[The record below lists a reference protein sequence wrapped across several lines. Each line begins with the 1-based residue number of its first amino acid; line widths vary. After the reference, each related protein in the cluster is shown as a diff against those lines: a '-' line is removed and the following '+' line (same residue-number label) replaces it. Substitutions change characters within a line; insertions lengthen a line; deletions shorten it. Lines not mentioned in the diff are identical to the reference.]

1 MNRNNI
7 IGVLIIGTIFILWSI
22 WLTPSQEEKIEQ
34 QRVRDSIAQVNQ
46 QNYLRQDSI
55 NKARL
60 ETAAQTTSQESE
72 SISSFDNLD
81 VASTVD
87 RAKYGAFANSSVGDE
102 EQFVVENEFFKLQ
115 FTNKGARI
123 LSTELKDYQTH
134 DSLPLILFDSEAN
147 KFGLS
152 FFIDNHLL
160 NTQNYYFQTV
170 WKTTDYSNQDVIKIE
185 GEQSLSFGMRLYLDN
200 GEGAYHTNQYI
211 EFQYTIYGKKYM
223 VDYKINL
230 IGLKDVLA
238 NNANYLNLEWETEI
252 LKQEK
257 SIDRWNGPTVF
268 YKYADDDI
276 DYLSETKDDS
286 EILKSKV
293 KWISYK
299 QRFFSTSLIA
309 EDLFV
314 NAEVSGFTNPD
325 SVDSRRYLKSMKST
339 IGIPYSFTGDQSIP
353 MKFYFGPNKYN
364 TLRKFHLGLE
374 RQIPLGWSF
383 MPLAWINIYAVIPV
397 FNFLGSFGWNYG
409 IIILILTILL
419 KLVLFP
425 IAYKTYKSTAKM
437 RVLKPEIDEIAKKYP
452 NKEDAMKKQQATM
465 AFYKKAGV
473 NPMAGC
479 VPMLLQMPILFA
491 MFRFFPSSIELR
503 QQPFLWATDLS
514 SYDSIFSWTMEI
526 PILSSVY
533 GNHIS
538 LFTLLMTVST
548 IIYTKMNNQM
558 MASGSQQ
565 MPGMKTMMY
574 LMPIMFL
581 GMFNGYASGLSYY
594 YFLAN
599 IITFGQMYIIRATI
613 DEKKILKQI
622 EINKKKP
629 IKKSNFQ
636 KRLEEAAK
644 SRGYKVPK
652 K

>member
-1 MNRNNI
+1 MNKNNI
-7 IGVLIIGTIFILWSI
+7 IGVLLLGAIFITWSI
-22 WLTPSQEEKIEQ
+22 LLKPSKEEIQEK
-34 QRVRDSIAQVNQ
+34 QRVQDSISAVNQ
-46 QNYLRQDSI
+46 ANYLRQDSI
-55 NKARL
+55 NKTKVTLAD
-60 ETAAQTTSQESE
+60 ESKITEVQSVNSPGSQE
-72 SISSFDNLD
+72 LL
-81 VASTVD
+81 ASVD
-87 RAKYGAFANSSVGDE
+87 KSKYSVFANSAVGE
-102 EQFVVENEFFKLQ
+102 EKITTIENELFKLQ
-115 FTNKGARI
+115 FSNKGARI
-123 LSTELKDYQTH
+123 LSAELTGYKTY
-134 DSLPLILFDSEAN
+134 DSLPLILFDSDAN
-147 KFGLS
+147 KFGIS
-152 FFIDNHLL
+152 FFIDNYLL
-160 NTQNYYFQTV
+160 NTQDFYFQPF
-170 WKTTDYSNQDVIKIE
+170 WLERDHSGEDVVRIKGDE
-185 GEQSLSFGMRLYLDN
+185 SVSFGMRLYTDK
-200 GEGAYHTNQYI
+200 GENSYNPSQYI
-211 EFQYTIYGKKYM
+211 EFLYTISGNKYM
-223 VDYKINL
+223 FDYKIN
-230 IGLKDVLA
+230 IVGLKDVLA
-238 NNANYLNLEWETEI
+238 TNANYLNLEWETNI
-252 LKQEK
+252 LKQER

-268 YKYADDDI
+268 YKYASDDV

-299 QRFFSTSLIA
+299 QRFFSTALIA
-309 EDLFV
+309 NDAFV
-314 NAEVSGFTNPD
+314 NAEISGFTDPD
-325 SVDSRRYLKSMKST
+325 YANDARYLKSMKST
-339 IGIPYSFTGDQSIP
+339 IGIPYSFSDDQSIQ
-353 MKFYFGPNKYN
+353 MSFYFGPNKYSI
-364 TLRKFHLGLE
+364 LRKYHLGLE

-383 MPLAWINIYAVIPV
+383 APLAWINIYAVIPV
-397 FNFLGSFGWNYG
+397 FNFLGGFGWNYG
-409 IIILILTILL
+409 IIILVLTILL

-437 RVLKPEIDEIAKKYP
+437 RVLKPEIDEIGLKFPK
-452 NKEDAMKKQQATM
+452 KEDAMKKQQATM
-465 AFYKKAGV
+465 ALYKKAGV

-503 QQPFLWATDLS
+503 QQSFLWATDLS
-514 SYDSIFSWTMEI
+514 SYDSIFSWTTQI

-548 IIYTKMNNQM
+548 IIYTKMNNDM

-599 IITFGQMYIIRATI
+599 VITFGQMYVIRATI

-622 EINKKKP
+622 ELNKKKP
-629 IKKSNFQ
+629 VKKSNFQ

-644 SRGYKVPK
+644 KRGYSSPK

>member
-7 IGVLIIGTIFILWSI
+7 IGVLLIGAIFIVWSI
-22 WLTPSQEEKIEQ
+22 WLTPTQEEKREQ
-34 QRVRDSIAQVNQ
+34 QRVNDSIAAVNRI
-46 QNYLRQDSI
+46 NYLRQDSI

-60 ETAAQTTSQESE
+60 AISSESLSAEKSPVTNLDNAALTTS
-72 SISSFDNLD
+72 LD
-81 VASTVD
+81 RS
-87 RAKYGAFANSSVGDE
+87 KYSVFANSSVGE
-102 EQFVVENEFFKLQ
+102 EEVFMVENKFFKLE

-123 LSTELKDYQTH
+123 LSTELKDFQTH
-134 DSLPLILFDSEAN
+134 DSLPLILFDSEDN

-160 NTQNYYFQTV
+160 NTQDFYFQTV
-170 WKTTDYSNQDVIKIE
+170 WPNVDYSGQKVIKVE
-185 GEQSLSFGMRLYLDN
+185 GEQSLTFGMRLYVDN
-200 GEGAYHTNQYI
+200 GDGAYNANQYI
-211 EFQYTIYGKKYM
+211 EFQYSIIGNKYM
-223 VDYKINL
+223 VDYKINFV
-230 IGLKDVLA
+230 GLKDVLA
-238 NNANYLNLEWETEI
+238 TNANYLNLEWETEI
-252 LKQEK
+252 LRQEK

-268 YKYADDDI
+268 YKYADDDV

-286 EILKSKV
+286 EVLKSKV

-309 EDLFV
+309 EDSFL

-325 SVDSRRYLKSMKST
+325 SVDSPRYLKSMKST
-339 IGIPYSFTGDQSIP
+339 IGIPYSFAGDQSFP
-353 MKFYFGPNKYN
+353 MKFYFGPNKYS

-383 MPLAWINIYAVIPV
+383 APLAWINIYAVIPV

-437 RVLKPEIDEIAKKYP
+437 RVLKPEIDEIGAKFPK
-452 NKEDAMKKQQATM
+452 KEDAMKKQQATM
-465 AFYKKAGV
+465 ALYKKAGV

-479 VPMLLQMPILFA
+479 VPMLMQMPILFA

-503 QQPFLWATDLS
+503 QQSFLWATDLS
-514 SYDSIFSWTMEI
+514 SYDSIWTFPGGFEI
-526 PILSSVY
+526 PFY
-533 GNHIS
+533 GDHVS

-574 LMPIMFL
+574 LMPVMFL
-581 GMFNGYASGLSYY
+581 GMFNNYAAGLSYY

-599 IITFGQMYIIRATI
+599 IITFGQMYVIRATI

-622 EINKKKP
+622 ELNKKKP
-629 IKKSNFQ
+629 AKKSNFQ
-636 KRLEEAAK
+636 KRLEDAAK
-644 SRGYKVPK
+644 KRGYNAPK
-652 K
+652 KK

>member
-7 IGVLIIGTIFILWSI
+7 IGVLLIGAIFVSWSI
-22 WLTPSQEEKIEQ
+22 WLTPSKEEIKEK
-34 QRVRDSIAQVNQ
+34 QRISDSIAAVNQ
-46 QNYLRQDSI
+46 ANYLRQDSI
-55 NKARL
+55 NRSRVANANEAVNT
-60 ETAAQTTSQESE
+60 ETARVDNTENIESPT
-72 SISSFDNLD
+72 
-81 VASTVD
+81 TVD
-87 RAKYGAFANSSVGDE
+87 RNKYSVFANSAVGNE
-102 EQFVVENEFFKLQ
+102 EVFTVENKFFKLR

-123 LSTELKDYQTH
+123 LSTELKNYKTFKGQ
-134 DSLPLILFDSEAN
+134 PLVLFDSEAD

-160 NTQNYYFQTV
+160 NTQDFYFQTI
-170 WKTTDYSNQDVIKIE
+170 WPNRDYTGQDIIKLE
-185 GEQSLSFGMRLYLDN
+185 DEQSLTFGMRLYTDN
-200 GEGAYHTNQYI
+200 GDGTYKTNQYI
-211 EFQYTIYGKKYM
+211 EFLYTILGDKYM
-223 VDYKINL
+223 VDYKINMV
-230 IGLKDVLA
+230 GLKDILA
-238 NNANYLNLEWETEI
+238 ANANYLNLEWETDI
-252 LKQEK
+252 LKQER

-268 YKYADDDI
+268 YKYANDDV

-286 EILKSKV
+286 EILKSRV

-309 EDLFV
+309 DDSFV
-314 NAEVSGFTNPD
+314 NAEVSGFTKPD
-325 SVDSRRYLKSMKST
+325 SVESEHYLKSMKST
-339 IGIPYSFTGDQSIP
+339 IGIPYSFSGDQSIP
-353 MKFYFGPNKYN
+353 MKFYFGPNKYS
-364 TLRKFHLGLE
+364 TLRKYHIGLE

-383 MPLAWINIYAVIPV
+383 LPLAWINIYAVIPV

-437 RVLKPEIDEIAKKYP
+437 RVLKPEIDEISAKFPK
-452 NKEDAMKKQQATM
+452 KEDAMKKQQATM
-465 AFYKKAGV
+465 ALYKKAGV

-479 VPMLLQMPILFA
+479 VPMLMQMPILFA

-503 QQPFLWATDLS
+503 QQSFLWATDLS
-514 SYDSIFSWTMEI
+514 SYDSIWTFPNGFEI
-526 PILSSVY
+526 PFY
-533 GNHIS
+533 GDHVS

-581 GMFNGYASGLSYY
+581 GMFNNYAAGLSYY

-599 IITFGQMYIIRATI
+599 IITFSQMYVIRATI

-622 EINKKKP
+622 ELNKKKP
-629 IKKSNFQ
+629 VKKSSFQ

-644 SRGYKVPK
+644 KRGYNPPK